1 MLQWC
6 CEFQQ
11 ETKQSPDS
19 WGRPISV
26 YYKGA
31 KDSEGLFFFF
41 FLSLLNSM
49 NLPWCEWIDLHKYA
63 GATFVTQEAALLKVI
78 MKYCACWDLSDL
90 NDWKGRVPMI
100 SNMPDMRMTA
110 YGLTSNMCTGPS
122 SLHHYRCEMAAVWFG
137 HQNWFHLTTSPPNNK
152 HEYRW
157 YWASCTDDQ
166 ISQVACHS
174 W

>member
-1 MLQWC
+1 MLLYVRWIQC
-6 CEFQQ
+6 YSDVVNFNRKLNRALIPEVGPFQSI
-11 ETKQSPDS
+11 TKVQK
-19 WGRPISV
+19 ILKV
-26 YYKGA
+26 C
-31 KDSEGLFFFF
+31 FFFF

-100 SNMPDMRMTA
+100 SNMPDMLYMTA

-137 HQNWFHLTTSPPNNK
+137 HQNYLVRFK
-152 HEYRW
+152 
-157 YWASCTDDQ
+157 
-166 ISQVACHS
+166 
-174 W
+174 